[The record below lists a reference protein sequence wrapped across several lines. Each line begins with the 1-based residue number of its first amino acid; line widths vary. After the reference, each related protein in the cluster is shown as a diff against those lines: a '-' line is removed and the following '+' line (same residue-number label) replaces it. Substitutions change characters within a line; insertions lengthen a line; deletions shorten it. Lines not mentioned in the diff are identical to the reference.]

1 MQNKLTN
8 KQMNEYTLNPT
19 PRTAEREIRE
29 TGEGGPP
36 TLVLVAVTRESGR
49 GDTDPECGVAGSRLL
64 HVHLQRRPR
73 CTPRP
78 APLLTHA
85 P

>member
-1 MQNKLTN
+1 
-8 KQMNEYTLNPT
+8 MNEYTLNPT
-19 PRTAEREIRE
+19 PRTAERAVRE
-29 TGEGGPP
+29 TGEGGSPR
-36 TLVLVAVTRESGR
+36 LVLVAVTRESGR
-49 GDTDPECGVAGSRLL
+49 GHTDPEPGGAGSRLL

-78 APLLTHA
+78 VPLLTHA